1 LSFIGHT
8 TGSLWSVDLFRYE
21 SFVLRSYWV
30 LVVMDHI
37 LRKDR
42 AGAQRVAYRRGDL
55 DEWLEGNLHRIEFGE
70 AGAVLGGIGL
80 WFPSDDYP
88 AVTRSDTGSNSFGKV
103 YARSVRD
110 RGVGASNPNCPDQR
124 FCHLQRSNSI

>member
-88 AVTRSDTGSNSFGKV
+88 AVTRSETGSNSFGKV

-124 FCHLQRSNSI
+124 S